1 MSAINEKEYAILESL
16 ILSKNTSNIL
26 NAIENALKEL
36 EKKSFTALILNLKK
50 ALLEKNDRE
59 AMLTLKKIEASSPDE
74 LLTICC
80 RIIFYCYTYNQ
91 KNIQKY
97 LNDAKNLAGKLAE
110 PTNSVE
116 SSFRNYAKTLC
127 QWVASANQN
136 VQALEISPFWK
147 KFTEAIFDYSQ
158 EYKEE
163 QARLLKEKKRLLAE
177 QKKAEEQQRLAE
189 EKQKAAEQKRLAEE
203 QAKKI
208 AQEQKRKKIIKI
220 ILLIWLLP
228 LIFLEGIAFVASLWA
243 ETLPIADAWGL
254 WFYITIAILSIIVS
268 AISLQKK
275 EIGPMVL
282 SHLIFWGTFI
292 VSLGLSIG
300 LGYLVD
306 SYCMET
312 FLWGGAILTGVAIL
326 CIIGGI
332 IGIKS
337 GLNSLNDGEF
347 IGSFFLLLGIFFI
360 AEILTYYFGGETIY
374 WIIWISFWAISSLVL
389 ASILLFAYI
398 NDEL

>member
-26 NAIENALKEL
+26 NTIENALKEL
-36 EKKSFTALILNLKK
+36 EKSSFTALILNLKK
-50 ALLEKNDRE
+50 TLLEKNDRE

-97 LNDAKNLAGKLAE
+97 INDAKNLAGKLAE

-116 SSFRNYAKTLC
+116 SSFRNYVQTLC

-147 KFTEAIFDYSQ
+147 NFTEAIFDYSQ

-177 QKKAEEQQRLAE
+177 QKKAEEQQRIAE
-189 EKQKAAEQKRLAEE
+189 EKRLAEE

-228 LIFLEGIAFVASLWA
+228 LIILEGLAFVASLWA
-243 ETLPIADAWGL
+243 ETSPIADAWGL
-254 WFYITIAILSIIVS
+254 WFYITVAILSIIVS

-275 EIGPMVL
+275 EILFMAF
-282 SHLIFWGTFI
+282 SHLYFWGPFI
-292 VSLGLSIG
+292 LLMIASTALGNFIE
-300 LGYLVD
+300 
-306 SYCMET
+306 SYCMVS

-337 GLNSLNDGEF
+337 GLNSIDGGEC
-347 IGSFFLLLGIFFI
+347 IGSIFLLLGIFFI
-360 AEILTYYFGGETIY
+360 VELVANHFWDNTIY
-374 WIIWISFWAISSLVL
+374 WTIWICFWAISSLVL
-389 ASILLFAYI
+389 GSILLYAYI
-398 NDEL
+398 NDDL

>member
-36 EKKSFTALILNLKK
+36 EKSSFTALILNLKK

-97 LNDAKNLAGKLAE
+97 LNDAKKLAGKLAE

-116 SSFRNYAKTLC
+116 SSFRNYAQTLC

-136 VQALEISPFWK
+136 VQTLEISPFWK
-147 KFTEAIFDYSQ
+147 NFTEAIFDYSQ

-189 EKQKAAEQKRLAEE
+189 EK
-203 QAKKI
+203 
-208 AQEQKRKKIIKI
+208 RKKIIKI

-243 ETLPIADAWGL
+243 ETSPIADAWGL

-275 EIGPMVL
+275 EIGPMIL
-282 SHLIFWGTFI
+282 SHLIFWGTFF

-300 LGYLVD
+300 LGYFVD

-312 FLWGGAILTGVAIL
+312 FLWGGAVLVGIAIL
-326 CIIGGI
+326 CII
-332 IGIKS
+332 IGIWIYREALGDTIETIVAIS
-337 GLNSLNDGEF
+337 FISLGV
-347 IGSFFLLLGIFFI
+347 FFI
-360 AEILTYYFGGETIY
+360 AELITNYFFDNSLY
-374 WIIWISFWAISSLVL
+374 WIIWISFFAIL
-389 ASILLFAYI
+389 SIIIAFITLNAHL
-398 NDEL
+398 DK